1 MYRRSADC
9 ALVLSGDLSPVNAM
23 PCCSDLPLDARLDA
37 AEAHCRDRGARLT
50 RGRREVLRLL
60 MQHDA
65 GVKAYQLLDELRA
78 LQGNVVAPPTVYR
91 ALDFLQEMGLVHR
104 LDSLNAF
111 VACKADHG
119 EHSLLLVCPQCGAV
133 AETSAPGLGL
143 TLMKALAHSGFV
155 VQGDYLEIKAL
166 CPNCAK
172 AR

>member
-1 MYRRSADC
+1 MCAD
-9 ALVLSGDLSPVNAM
+9 LTI
-23 PCCSDLPLDARLDA
+23 DARLNV
-37 AEAHCRDRGARLT
+37 AEALCRERGARLT

-60 MQHDA
+60 MQHEG
-65 GVKAYQLLDELRA
+65 GVKAYQLLDELRDI
-78 LQGNVVAPPTVYR
+78 QRNVAPPMVYR

-111 VACKADHG
+111 VACKADNG